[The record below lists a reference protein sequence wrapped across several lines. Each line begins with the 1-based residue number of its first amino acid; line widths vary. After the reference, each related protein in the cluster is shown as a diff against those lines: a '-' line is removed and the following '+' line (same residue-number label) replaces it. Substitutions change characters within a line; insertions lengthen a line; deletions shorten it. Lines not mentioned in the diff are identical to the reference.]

1 MLPKKEL
8 GVSGYP
14 TIFLVNRDG
23 KIIYAGAADDP
34 NLQSTIQNSLLRAA
48 SLSNPV
54 KPRQT

>member
-34 NLQSTIQNSLLRAA
+34 NLQNSLTSGHPEQSCQAPPNL
-48 SLSNPV
+48 
-54 KPRQT
+54 K